1 MNWLFKHQVEAYLGQ
16 LRHIWDGLKP
26 GHGLPGGPC
35 GWPGQGCGAVGAVA
49 QPLEPQLKS
58 SCYSPGWAMAKHSQ
72 WDGGSLSCSNSEL
85 GLSPEYSPPALAT
98 VTKPDIPI
106 AILVLLFPDWDLLPP
121 GFQVVL

>member
-1 MNWLFKHQVEAYLGQ
+1 
-16 LRHIWDGLKP
+16 
-26 GHGLPGGPC
+26 
-35 GWPGQGCGAVGAVA
+35 
-49 QPLEPQLKS
+49 
-58 SCYSPGWAMAKHSQ
+58 MAKHSQ